1 MVLILLLMANFI
13 MASQDILTDGLT
25 VRLLNDEERGFANS
39 LQVVA
44 YKLGMLISGGLFLSH
59 YSELGWQSGMQLIVL
74 ILAMG
79 YLPVLYQLWWRRDAA
94 LHHSLR
100 STSQTQSPSEHKA
113 QSLWRIIQGF
123 VRTTGVPYWLLLLIA
138 YKLPDGLIS
147 TVVRPFAVDY
157 GMSKATIGQAA
168 NYAII
173 FGGIA

>member
-1 MVLILLLMANFI
+1 MKSAALPTA
-13 MASQDILTDGLT
+13 T
-25 VRLLNDEERGFANS
+25 E
-39 LQVVA
+39 VVA

-113 QSLWRIIQGF
+113 QSLWRII
-123 VRTTGVPYWLLLLIA
+123 
-138 YKLPDGLIS
+138 
-147 TVVRPFAVDY
+147 
-157 GMSKATIGQAA
+157 KALCAQRACRIGCCC
-168 NYAII
+168 
-173 FGGIA
+173 